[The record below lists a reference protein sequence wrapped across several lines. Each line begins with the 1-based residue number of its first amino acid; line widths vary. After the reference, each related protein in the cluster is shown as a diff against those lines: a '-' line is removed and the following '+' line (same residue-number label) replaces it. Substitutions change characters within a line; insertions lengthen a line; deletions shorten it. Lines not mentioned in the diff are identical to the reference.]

1 MLFTEKDIKQIL
13 GIIDTAVAKMVAE
26 TLGKDYLTQAD
37 LTMLKN
43 RGVDLV
49 KLIPKFPSH
58 YQAFLFGRVS
68 AAIGT
73 RLGQ

>member
-43 RGVDLV
+43 RVE
-49 KLIPKFPSH
+49 
-58 YQAFLFGRVS
+58 
-68 AAIGT
+68 
-73 RLGQ
+73 

>member
-37 LTMLKN
+37 LTMLKTGAWTWLN
-43 RGVDLV
+43 
-49 KLIPKFPSH
+49 
-58 YQAFLFGRVS
+58 
-68 AAIGT
+68 
-73 RLGQ
+73 